1 VHALARSVLRLLN
14 DHEQRRRFGGHGRA
28 RALKLFSAERCAD
41 VHLAAYELALRRAR
55 TPNASSAAA
64 DPTD

>member
-1 VHALARSVLRLLN
+1 
-14 DHEQRRRFGGHGRA
+14 
-28 RALKLFSAERCAD
+28 LFSAERCAD